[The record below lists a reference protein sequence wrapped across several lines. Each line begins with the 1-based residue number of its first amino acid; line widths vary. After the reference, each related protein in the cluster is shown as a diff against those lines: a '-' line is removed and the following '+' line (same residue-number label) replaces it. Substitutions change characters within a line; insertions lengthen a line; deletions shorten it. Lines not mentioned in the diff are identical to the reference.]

1 MIRETDT
8 KDKLKKALTILLNE
22 KSLNDISV
30 SELTKEAYINRGT
43 FYLHYD
49 DKMDLVDNLVEEIF
63 EELKEILTSEKVGSK
78 YSYDIIK
85 KVIDYVKDDFD
96 FIYALTMNSYNYI
109 NDMLRKFLLALIE
122 TLPELKHSI
131 DNHPFLPKDY
141 STEFFLSLNSGII
154 LHWIRKGGVESTE
167 ELANYFYQVSNLK
180 TT

>member
-8 KDKLKKALTILLNE
+8 RDKLKKALTILLNE

-30 SELTKEAYINRGT
+30 SELTKEASINRGT

-63 EELKEILTSEKVGSK
+63 GELKEILTSEKVGSR

-122 TLPELKHSI
+122 TLPELK
-131 DNHPFLPKDY
+131 
-141 STEFFLSLNSGII
+141 
-154 LHWIRKGGVESTE
+154 
-167 ELANYFYQVSNLK
+167 
-180 TT
+180 

>member
-8 KDKLKKALTILLNE
+8 RDKLKNALTILLNE

-30 SELTKEAYINRGT
+30 SELTKEASINRGT

-109 NDMLRKFLLALIE
+109 NDMLRNFMLALIE

-131 DNHPFLPKDY
+131 DNHPLLPKDY
-141 STEFFLSLNSGII
+141 ST
-154 LHWIRKGGVESTE
+154 
-167 ELANYFYQVSNLK
+167 
-180 TT
+180 

>member
-8 KDKLKKALTILLNE
+8 RDKLKNALTILLNE

-30 SELTKEAYINRGT
+30 SELTKEASINRGT

-122 TLPELKHSI
+122 TLRS
-131 DNHPFLPKDY
+131 
-141 STEFFLSLNSGII
+141 
-154 LHWIRKGGVESTE
+154 
-167 ELANYFYQVSNLK
+167 
-180 TT
+180 

>member
-8 KDKLKKALTILLNE
+8 RDKLKKALTILLNE

-30 SELTKEAYINRGT
+30 SELTKEAHINRGT

-96 FIYALTMNSYNYI
+96 FIYALTMNTN
-109 NDMLRKFLLALIE
+109 FF
-122 TLPELKHSI
+122 T
-131 DNHPFLPKDY
+131 FF
-141 STEFFLSLNSGII
+141 EFNC
-154 LHWIRKGGVESTE
+154 
-167 ELANYFYQVSNLK
+167 
-180 TT
+180 

>member
-8 KDKLKKALTILLNE
+8 RDKLKKALTILFNE

-30 SELTKEAYINRGT
+30 SELTKEAHINRGT

-63 EELKEILTSEKVGSK
+63 EELKEILMSEKVGSK

-122 TLPELKHSI
+122 TLP
-131 DNHPFLPKDY
+131 
-141 STEFFLSLNSGII
+141 
-154 LHWIRKGGVESTE
+154 
-167 ELANYFYQVSNLK
+167 
-180 TT
+180 